1 MVSIHSL
8 TGHRGVQVEVYPD
21 YQTLSN
27 LRNLPRSQLL
37 YIHSSLHFHQ
47 DNLPSLGLTQ
57 NTFSLRASGYFV
69 PPKTSLYTF
78 NILSVRGESQLYLD
92 CNSSEETLIASS
104 RQQPYHG

>member
-1 MVSIHSL
+1 MHPELLQFSDMLLNWPEANVFKFIHESL
-8 TGHRGVQVEVYPD
+8 LFRANNVP
-21 YQTLSN
+21 SN
-27 LRNLPRSQLL
+27 GNLT
-37 YIHSSLHFHQ
+37 
-47 DNLPSLGLTQ
+47 TQ
-57 NTFSLRASGYFV
+57 TFSLRASGYFV